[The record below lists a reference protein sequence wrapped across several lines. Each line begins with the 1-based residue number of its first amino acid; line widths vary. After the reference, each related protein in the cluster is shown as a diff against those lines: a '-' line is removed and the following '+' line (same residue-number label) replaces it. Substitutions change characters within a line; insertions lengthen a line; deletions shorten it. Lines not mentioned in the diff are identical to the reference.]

1 MRRHACEM
9 PTVKKALTVIATAAT
24 PIGVSTM
31 REVYKQKRAECGY
44 LLGEIVMDRR
54 AFAE

>member
-1 MRRHACEM
+1 M

>member
-1 MRRHACEM
+1 M
-9 PTVKKALTVIATAAT
+9 PTVKKSLTVATAAT
-24 PIGVSTM
+24 PIAVSTM